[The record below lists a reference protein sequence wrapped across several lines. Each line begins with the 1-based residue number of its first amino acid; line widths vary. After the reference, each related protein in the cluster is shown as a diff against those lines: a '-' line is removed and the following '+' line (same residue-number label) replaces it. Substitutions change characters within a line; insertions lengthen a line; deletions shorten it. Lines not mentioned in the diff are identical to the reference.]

1 MKLPDIELPSN
12 KKFGIFFTFVFLIIA
27 WRFFANDAMIMGS
40 FFIFSA
46 IAFFVISLVQADIL
60 LPLNKGWMALGLL
73 LGMIVSP
80 IVLGILYFGL
90 FTPISLAMRAMGRDE
105 LGLKMQLGASHWKAR
120 TADAAS
126 GLFKKQF

>member
-27 WRFFANDAMIMGS
+27 WRFFANDAMFMGS

-46 IAFFVISLVQADIL
+46 IAFLVISLVQAEIL

-105 LGLKMQLGASHWKAR
+105 LGLKMQHGATHWKVR
-120 TADAAS
+120 TADAAAGS
-126 GLFKKQF
+126 FKNQF